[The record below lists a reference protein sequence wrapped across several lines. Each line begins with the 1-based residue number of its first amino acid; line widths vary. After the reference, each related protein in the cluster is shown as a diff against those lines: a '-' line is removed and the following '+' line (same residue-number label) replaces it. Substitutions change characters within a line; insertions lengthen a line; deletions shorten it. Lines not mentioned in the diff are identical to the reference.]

1 VRQLSVADDVY
12 EQVSL
17 LARAWVTSPSDVLRR
32 LLSEFRGSEDRPAEP
47 TEERIAVHAIYAGTR
62 TEGSYDPRTQSLTIT
77 TGPVASQTFG
87 TPSGAAVALVATL
100 SPEVNPNRN
109 GWSFWVQSANGERLQ
124 AIRSRRIRTAQAG
137 G

>member
-1 VRQLSVADDVY
+1 MRQLPVADDVY

-77 TGPVASQTFG
+77 TGPLASQSFG

-100 SPEVNPNRN
+100 SPDVNPNRN

-124 AIRSRRIRTAQAG
+124 AIRSRRVRTGQAG

>member
-77 TGPVASQTFG
+77 TGPLASQTFG